1 MESNIKYDVF
11 ISYRRNGGSERAELL
26 KLILEKYGYDHSRIF
41 MDTHSIE
48 SCNFKQKIKE
58 AIFLSKDFILIITK
72 GCFDSIKKEDY
83 WIFEILEALSLGK
96 RIIPIFFDGIE
107 GVGSNK
113 LPADLVALSEINGII
128 YHPQYADAFYLKLL
142 SFLNPNNIDVKK
154 ESSKLSYYLFGTLC
168 LVILSCAILLG
179 FIYLHVDTPSKEDPS
194 LGQEMEACSQKTMD
208 PREVQVAMGN
218 AERDKMYPKAYSV
231 DEGKFHVTD
240 IYNGQIIEMEFTN
253 KVFRNIVNDIVS
265 QGIIKGEIRQFKKR
279 NSPPDSLVDYRD
291 RWHLIYSDGEIETI
305 SQIDFQK
312 CLRNYLK
319 HNYSSNYKYLNNE
332 LH

>member
-1 MESNIKYDVF
+1 MDNNFKYDVF

-26 KLILEKYGYDHSRIF
+26 KLILEKYGYNNRRIF

-83 WIFEILEALSLGK
+83 WIFEISEALSLGK

-107 GVGSNK
+107 SINARK
-113 LPADLVALSEINGII
+113 LPTDLTALSEINGII

-154 ESSKLSYYLFGTLC
+154 ESPRLRYYLFGTLC

-179 FIYLHVDTPSKEDPS
+179 VIYFYADIPSKEDSS
-194 LGQEMEACSQKTMD
+194 LEQKVESSPQKTMD
-208 PREVQVAMGN
+208 PREIKVAIGN
-218 AERDKMYPKAYSV
+218 AERDKMYPKAYAI
-231 DEGKFHVTD
+231 ENGKFQVTD
-240 IYNGQIIEMEFTN
+240 IYNGKILKIDFTN
-253 KVFRNIVNDIVS
+253 KVFLDKVNDIVS
-265 QGIIKGEIRQFKKR
+265 QGILMGEIETFKKYR
-279 NSPPDSLVDYRD
+279 SYSPDSIVNSRD
-291 RWHLIYSDGEIETI
+291 SLYFIYSDGEKETI
-305 SQIDFQK
+305 DQIKFKK
-312 CLRNYLK
+312 CLRNYLL
-319 HNYSSNYKYLNNE
+319 NQYSSNYKNI
-332 LH
+332 